1 MGDISPGPL
10 IAATS
15 VPPFPPLFLLLPP
28 SLLVPPPRPRTKI
41 TASGSR
47 THTPFV
53 HAPTLQ
59 RRKAASVRRV
69 VGSLRLRLLRP
80 PVLRRRV
87 PVWGRRAVFMGTCRR
102 RRRRR
107 RGVVWGALRVGMLV
121 VFEGGSWFGGRGGGC
136 RLVGN
141 GMGWGYG

>member
-10 IAATS
+10 IAPTS
-15 VPPFPPLFLLLPP
+15 VAPFPPLFLLLPP
-28 SLLVPPPRPRTKI
+28 SLLVPLPPRIKI

-47 THTPFV
+47 TQFT
-53 HAPTLQ
+53 HAPALQ

-121 VFEGGSWFGGRGGGC
+121 VFEGGSWFRGRGGVC